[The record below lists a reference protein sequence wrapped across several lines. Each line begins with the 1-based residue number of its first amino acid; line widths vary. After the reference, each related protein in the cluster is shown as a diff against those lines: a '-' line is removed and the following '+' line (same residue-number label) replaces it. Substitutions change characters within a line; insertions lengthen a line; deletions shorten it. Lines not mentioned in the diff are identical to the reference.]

1 MLFASDLAIVISS
14 RLPEA
19 TKRHPP
25 AGDTTDEFSNRI
37 YAPGSRLTAQS
48 NCWIHGRKVLV
59 R

>member
-25 AGDTTDEFSNRI
+25 AGDPADEFSNRI
-37 YAPGSRLTAQS
+37 YAPGSRPKA
-48 NCWIHGRKVLV
+48 IAGFMAARF
-59 R
+59 